1 MRVLVVKAFVLGL
14 SNFAMIS
21 IVLYPV
27 TSYAQ
32 TGDTNEVTF
41 DQVQPVFKKHCV
53 GCHGVERERGDL
65 NLSSLEGVKAGSAS
79 GPVAV
84 AGKPEESLLYSLPA
98 HLETPRMP
106 PGKAKIPQRELE
118 LIRGWIEGG
127 MLVRRTKSVAGDSSS
142 KPRQSPLPTTTAN
155 AKSRQDQLP
164 NRDVTVTALSRK
176 TAITALAVN
185 PQNGQVAVSGQRQV
199 LLFKGSGEQPAV
211 AFAFP
216 EGEVFA
222 LRFSRDGEW
231 LLAGG
236 GIGGES
242 GKVVAFDVASGRRL
256 FEVGNESDVVLTL
269 DISPDRTLVALGGP
283 GRLVKI
289 YRTSDG
295 ELVATL
301 RKHTDWILS
310 VAFSPD
316 GLMLASS
323 DRFGG
328 LEVWEARTGKSFHSL
343 RGHTGAVN
351 AIAWST
357 DSERLVSGGQD
368 SFLRIW
374 DMHYGTLLK
383 HWDAQVG
390 GVLTTS
396 WAESGLIIAGGR
408 NKQVAVYDSVGQ
420 LQREWRLADE
430 AVELAI
436 FKDGLRAITGDAAGN
451 VSGWA
456 IDSGKSAGD
465 YVLPIASVAAKAEVP
480 PPSRKPRSASNITSA
495 IVSDAERELIDAR
508 EALISTE
515 AAIKA
520 TEDSL
525 NKLKSTAET
534 LRRMISTREQA
545 AHKYSVKNSADE
557 RDAKAN
563 SK

>member
-1 MRVLVVKAFVLGL
+1 VKFFVFRW
-14 SNFAMIS
+14 SNVAMIM
-21 IVLYPV
+21 IVLSPIMSV
-27 TSYAQ
+27 AQ
-32 TGDTNEVTF
+32 PGETNEVTF

-65 NLSSLEGVKAGSAS
+65 NLTSIEGVKAGSSS

-84 AGKPEESLLYSLPA
+84 AGKPDESLLYSLPA

-106 PGKAKIPQRELE
+106 PGKAKIPQRELD

-127 MLVRRTKSVAGDSSS
+127 MLVRRTKSVAGDISPN
-142 KPRQSPLPTTTAN
+142 PRQSRLPTSTAN
-155 AKSRQDQLP
+155 AKSRHDQLP
-164 NRDVTVTALSRK
+164 NPDATVTPLSRK
-176 TAITALAVN
+176 TAITALAVS
-185 PQNGQVAVSGQRQV
+185 PRNGQVAVSGHRQV
-199 LLFKGSGEQPAV
+199 LLFKGSGEQPDV

-256 FEVGNESDVVLTL
+256 FEVGDESDVVLTL
-269 DISPDRTLVALGGP
+269 DISPDRNLVALGGP

-351 AIAWST
+351 SIAWSS

-374 DMHYGTLLK
+374 DMHYGTLLN
-383 HWDAQVG
+383 HWNSQVG

-408 NKQVAVYDSVGQ
+408 NKQVAVYDSVSQ

-430 AVELAI
+430 VVELAI

-451 VSGWA
+451 VSSWEVN
-456 IDSGKSAGD
+456 SGKSAGD

-480 PPSRKPRSASNITSA
+480 PPSRKPRSTTSITSTVA
-495 IVSDAERELIDAR
+495 SDVEHELIDAR
-508 EALISTE
+508 KALASTE

-525 NKLKSTAET
+525 NKLKSTADT
-534 LRRMISTREQA
+534 LRRMISAREQS
-545 AHKYSVKNSADE
+545 AHTGRMKHPADD

>member
-1 MRVLVVKAFVLGL
+1 MKSFVLGFL
-14 SNFAMIS
+14 SFA
-21 IVLYPV
+21 VLTIALQPMM
-27 TSYAQ
+27 SYAQ
-32 TGDTNEVTF
+32 TGETNEVTF

-65 NLSSLEGVKAGSAS
+65 NLASIEGVKAGSAS

-106 PGKAKIPQRELE
+106 PGKAKIPQRELD

-127 MLVRRTKSVAGDSSS
+127 MLERRAKSVAVDASS
-142 KPRQSPLPTTTAN
+142 KP
-155 AKSRQDQLP
+155 KQLP
-164 NRDVTVTALSRK
+164 SPKTPAASEQSKQAQVQSRIATVTPLSRK

-185 PQNGQVAVSGQRQV
+185 PQNGLVAVSGQRQV
-199 LLFKGSGEQPAV
+199 LLFKESGEQPAV

-242 GKVVAFDVASGRRL
+242 GKVIAFEVASGRRL

-269 DISPDRTLVALGGP
+269 DITPDRNLVALGGP
-283 GRLVKI
+283 GRLVKV

-328 LEVWEARTGKSFHSL
+328 LEVWEARTGKPFHSL

-351 AIAWST
+351 AIAWSS
-357 DSERLVSGGQD
+357 DSERLVSGGHD
-368 SFLRIW
+368 GLLRIW
-374 DMHYGTLLK
+374 DMHYGTPLK
-383 HWDAQVG
+383 HWNAQVG
-390 GVLTTS
+390 GVLTTAL
-396 WAESGLIIAGGR
+396 AESGLIIAGGR
-408 NKQVAVYDSVGQ
+408 NKRVAVYDAFGQ

-430 AVELAI
+430 AVELAV
-436 FKDGLRAITGDAAGN
+436 FQDGLRAITGDAAGN
-451 VSGWA
+451 VSAWA
-456 IDSGKSAGD
+456 VDGGKLAGD
-465 YVLPIASVAAKAEVP
+465 YVLPLVSVVAKAEVP
-480 PPSRKPRSASNITSA
+480 PPSRKPRSTSSITPT
-495 IVSDAERELIDAR
+495 IVSGAEHELIDAR
-508 EALISTE
+508 EALASTE

-525 NKLKSTAET
+525 NKLKSTADS
-534 LRRMISTREQA
+534 LRRMISSREQA
-545 AHKYSVKNSADE
+545 AHKHRVQQPADE
-557 RDAKAN
+557 HNAN
-563 SK
+563 SNSK